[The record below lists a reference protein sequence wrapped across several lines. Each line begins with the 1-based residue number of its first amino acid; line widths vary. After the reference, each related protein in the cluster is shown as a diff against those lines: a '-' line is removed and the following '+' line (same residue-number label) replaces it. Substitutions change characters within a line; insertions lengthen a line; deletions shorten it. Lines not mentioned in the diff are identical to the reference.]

1 MDELIYASATSLAQA
16 IRDREVSSEEVVGA
30 ILERIESVNP
40 KINAVVQLRAEAALA
55 EARSADSVLARGETK
70 GPLHGIPITLKDALE
85 TAGIVSTAGTKGRA
99 SFVPAEDETAVARM
113 RAAGAIVLG
122 KTNVPEL
129 SLAFE
134 SDNLIYGRT
143 NNPYDLMRTP
153 GGSSGGEAA
162 IIAAGGSPLGLGT
175 DLAGSIRLPSHF
187 CGIAGLKPTTG
198 RVPKTAHFPPR
209 GGLTTDLSQAGPMA
223 RRVEDLALALP
234 VIAGVDW
241 RDPTVV
247 PMPLGDPSEVDAKSL
262 RVAFHTDNGIATP
275 TPETVLIVK
284 DAARSVTDAG
294 ASVDEARPDG
304 IEETYE
310 LMHGLLG
317 ADGGAGVQTLLK
329 IAGTLETHPLL
340 QRVQELLRPRAITTV
355 ELGALLLRLYR
366 FRSRMLSFME
376 HYDAIISPVCVHPA
390 MLHGH
395 SFNEET
401 GAAFSY
407 TMTYNLTG
415 WPSVVVRGGTSP
427 EGLPIGVQIVARP
440 WREDVALALAA
451 RIEQATG
458 GFERPLL

>member
-1 MDELIYASATSLAQA
+1 LDEIVYASATSLARA
-16 IRDREVSSEEVVGA
+16 IREREVSAEEVVGA
-30 ILERIESVNP
+30 TLERIEAVNP
-40 KINAVVQLRAEAALA
+40 LLNAVVQLRADAARA
-55 EARSADSVLARGETK
+55 EAREMDAALLRGEIK
-70 GPLHGIPITLKDALE
+70 GPLHGVPVTIKDAFE
-85 TAGIVSTAGTKGRA
+85 TAGIISTAGTKGRA
-99 SFVPAEDETAVARM
+99 SFMPAADDTAVARL
-113 RAAGAIVLG
+113 RDAGAVILG

-143 NNPYDLMRTP
+143 NNPYDLLRTP

-198 RVPKTAHFPPR
+198 RVPRTGHFPPR
-209 GGLTTDLSQAGPMA
+209 GGFTTELSQAGPMA
-223 RRVEDLALALP
+223 RRVEDLALMLP
-234 VIAGVDW
+234 IICGVDW

-247 PMPLGDPSEVDAKSL
+247 PMPLNDASAVDLKSL

-275 TPETVLIVK
+275 TPETVEIVRTT
-284 DAARSVTDAG
+284 ARALSDAG
-294 ASVDEARPDG
+294 INVDEARPAG

-310 LMHGLLG
+310 LMHSLLG
-317 ADGGAGVQTLLK
+317 ADGGAGVRGLLLM
-329 IAGTLETHPLL
+329 AGTLETHPLL
-340 QRVQELLRPRAITTV
+340 QRVQKLLSPRAISTA
-355 ELGALLLRLYR
+355 ELNTLLVRLYR

-376 HYDAIISPVCVHPA
+376 HYDAVISPACAHPA
-390 MLHGH
+390 TPHGS
-395 SFNEET
+395 SFDEHT
-401 GAAFSY
+401 GSAYSY

-427 EGLPIGVQIVARP
+427 EGLPIGLQVSARP

-451 RIEQATG
+451 RIEHEG
-458 GFERPLL
+458 GGWQRPPL

>member
-1 MDELIYASATSLAQA
+1 VRELIYESATNLARA

-30 ILERIESVNP
+30 TLERIANVNP
-40 KINAVVQLRAEAALA
+40 KLNALVQLRADAALE
-55 EARSADSVLARGETK
+55 EARGADTALARGQIK

-85 TAGIVSTAGTKGRA
+85 TAGIISTAGTKGRS
-99 SFVPAEDETAVARM
+99 SFVPAEDESTVARM
-113 RAAGAIVLG
+113 RAAGAIILG

-143 NNPYDLMRTP
+143 NNPYDLARTP

-198 RVPKTAHFPPR
+198 RVPKTAIFPPR
-209 GGLTTDLSQAGPMA
+209 GGLTTDLSQSGPMA
-223 RRVEDLALALP
+223 RRVEDLALTLP
-234 VIAGVDW
+234 IISGIDW
-241 RDPTVV
+241 RDPSVV
-247 PMPLGDPSEVDAKSL
+247 PMPLGDPGAVDLSSL
-262 RVAFHTDNGIATP
+262 RVAFHTDNGISTP
-275 TPETVLIVK
+275 TPETISIVK
-284 DAARSVTDAG
+284 TAARALKDAG
-294 ASVDEARPDG
+294 VRVEEARPEG

-329 IAGTLETHPLL
+329 LAGTLETHPLL

-355 ELGALLLRLYR
+355 ELGGLLMRLYR
-366 FRSRMLSFME
+366 FRSRMLAFME
-376 HYDAIISPVCVHPA
+376 HYDAIISPACAHPA
-390 MLHGH
+390 AAHGN
-395 SFNEET
+395 SFTEQT
-401 GAAFSY
+401 GTAFSY

-415 WPSVVVRGGTSP
+415 WPSAVVRGGTSP
-427 EGLPIGVQIVARP
+427 EGLPIGVQVAARP

-451 RIEQATG
+451 EIERATG
-458 GFERPLL
+458 GWQRPPL